1 MAEYLS
7 EAWFDEQ
14 REAGAALPSR
24 PGVSGVVQFVVA
36 GGPEGDVTYVT
47 TVADGAI
54 TAVTVGPADE
64 PDATLAVPYAEG
76 LAMADGDLDPNAAYM
91 QGRIKT
97 TGATGP
103 LLAVL
108 SVLQDLS
115 GAAGGPGA
123 PGSR

>member
-7 EAWFDEQ
+7 QAWLDEQ
-14 REAGAALPSR
+14 AQAGARLPAR

-36 GGPEGDVTYVT
+36 GGPDGDVTYVT
-47 TVADGAI
+47 TVVDGAI
-54 TAVTVGPADE
+54 TANALGPADA

-115 GAAGGPGA
+115 EAAGGRAA